1 MDLSKSLGRGSR
13 RLQLVSQDLKPLTL
27 MDRLKGKRE
36 DIDNLE
42 DVIDL
47 DKDME
52 RYQRDT
58 LRKIRPQ

>member
-42 DVIDL
+42 EVIDR

>member
-1 MDLSKSLGRGSR
+1 
-13 RLQLVSQDLKPLTL
+13 

-42 DVIDL
+42 EVIDV

>member
-42 DVIDL
+42 ELIDL

>member
-42 DVIDL
+42 EVIDL
-47 DKDME
+47 DKDIE